1 MPEFHFKTGDYIKG
15 NYGPYG
21 ITNENMILGRVLGSE
36 MRYGEPCIMVIFLIN
51 SLRHSRRGF
60 YCKTN

>member
-15 NYGPYG
+15 NYSPYG
-21 ITNENMILGRVLGSE
+21 VTNENMILGLVVGSG
-36 MRYGEPCIMVIFLIN
+36 MVFGEPRIMVRSLIN